1 MSESTLSAPDRA
13 ALADLM
19 ASRANVYRLLSRCY
33 RSEMDAVLAREIS
46 DEFTFE
52 TDNDALAAALGA
64 MRAGLADADEDAL
77 EQLAVTFDRVFFG
90 MGPLTARHAFP
101 YESVYTSDKGILMQ
115 EAYTSVARTYRG
127 QSLAKDASFTEP
139 EDHLAVELAF
149 MATLADRARAFL
161 EANTPSGDAAAEE
174 TLAQSLAFVRAHLL
188 NWIDRFCAEL
198 ERAAMPE
205 DTGDGGFYAGLA
217 RFTATFVAGD
227 AALLEETL

>member
-33 RSEMDAVLAREIS
+33 RSEMDATLAREIS
-46 DEFTFE
+46 GEFTFE
-52 TDNDALAAALGA
+52 TDDDALAAALAA
-64 MRAGLADADEDAL
+64 MRAALADADDGTL

-115 EAYTSVARTYRG
+115 EAYTSVARTYRE

-161 EANTPSGDAAAEE
+161 EANNPSGDTAAEE
-174 TLAQSLAFVRAHLL
+174 TLAQSLAFARAHLL

-205 DTGDGGFYAGLA
+205 DAGDGGFYANLA